1 MKITVI
7 QRDGLALPLL
17 DGGTMPSRVLVVE
30 DDPNTLSGYVEF
42 LTAAGFEAI
51 GIADGADA
59 WPHAVSDPPDA
70 VVTDITLPGMNGFA
84 LAVALRADPRTRSV
98 PIIGLTAHWD
108 TEVHLRARDV
118 EMRVILS
125 KPCVPAHL
133 VAELRRLLGHALD
146 DDGTPRAN
154 LMALS
159 TPI

>member
-1 MKITVI
+1 MIP
-7 QRDGLALPLL
+7 RDGLALPLL
-17 DGGTMPSRVLVVE
+17 GGGTMRSRVLVVE
-30 DDPNTLSGYVEF
+30 DDPNALSGYVEF

-59 WPHAVSDPPDA
+59 WPHAVGNPPDA

-84 LAVALRADPRTRSV
+84 LAVALRADPRTRNV

-108 TEVHLRARDV
+108 TAVHLRAREV

-133 VAELRRLLGHALD
+133 VAELRRLLGHAVD
-146 DDGTPRAN
+146 DDAAPGAN
-154 LMALS
+154 LMAMS